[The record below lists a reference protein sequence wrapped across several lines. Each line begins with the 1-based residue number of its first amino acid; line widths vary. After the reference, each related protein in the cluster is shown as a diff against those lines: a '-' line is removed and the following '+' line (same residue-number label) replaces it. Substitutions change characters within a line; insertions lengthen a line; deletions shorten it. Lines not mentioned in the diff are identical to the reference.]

1 MIERVIDK
9 RTKNGTVEYLVQW
22 VGKKEGDDDWQLC
35 QRIADIPKGSRDLVN
50 RFNADLRAYRDK

>member
-22 VGKKEGDDDWQLC
+22 VGKKEGDDDRQLC
-35 QRIADIPKGSRDLVN
+35 QRIADIKNQESRIKYPERVPRLS
-50 RFNADLRAYRDK
+50 